1 MAFLSRGGT
10 KTSSALHKMT
20 VDVSPK
26 AYVKAGGYI
35 ITDIAS
41 NQRIIASLAQRERSV
56 EFEIVFN

>member
-1 MAFLSRGGT
+1 MAFLAKGGT
-10 KTSSALHKMT
+10 ETSSALHKMT

-41 NQRIIASLAQRERSV
+41 NQRIIASPAQRGSSV
-56 EFEIVFN
+56 ELEIVFN